1 MCRRL
6 SGTASSEQRRS
17 DVHGADGG
25 ERLLDPIPDLI
36 RDYIRDGGVVNGRW
50 DPAIR
55 PVVDALHGAAQVYA
69 GSCDVSGSLMERSTL
84 AWQPIGS

>member
-25 ERLLDPIPDLI
+25 EPLLDPIPDLI
-36 RDYIRDGGVVNGRW
+36 RDFIRDGGVVNGRW
-50 DPAIR
+50 GPALRRVI
-55 PVVDALHGAAQVYA
+55 DALHGAAQDSV
-69 GSCDVSGSLMERSTL
+69 GSCDASGSRMERSTP
-84 AWQPIGS
+84 AW